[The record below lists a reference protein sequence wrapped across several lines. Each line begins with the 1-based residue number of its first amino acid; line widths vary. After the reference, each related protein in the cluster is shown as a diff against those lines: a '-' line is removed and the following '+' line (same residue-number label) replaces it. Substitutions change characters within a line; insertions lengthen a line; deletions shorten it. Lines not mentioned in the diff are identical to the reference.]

1 MQNNNK
7 LQKPKVTFNAVNNV
21 NQNYN
26 QIPVQQI
33 PQMPTSIPVQYQ
45 QVYIQ
50 QQQQQPIAPNYGL
63 QY

>member
-21 NQNYN
+21 N

-50 QQQQQPIAPNYGL
+50 QQQQQPIDPNYGL
-63 QY
+63 QF